1 MFGALLGLQNE
12 ALTHFESGLHRVEHF
27 VGDQTIFV
35 RESGISWILS
45 EGIGQTIAYC
55 ETFEIEINISG
66 HS

>member
-12 ALTHFESGLHRVEHF
+12 ALAHFESGLHRVEHF
-27 VGDQTIFV
+27 VGDQTILV

-45 EGIGQTIAYC
+45 EGIGQTIADC
-55 ETFEIEINISG
+55 ETFEVEINISG